1 MLNFDNSNKITAK
14 NQRMVQM
21 LQYQKK
27 NLSYKIKLE
36 FDDIKRIVN
45 NIDTSIFDENEC
57 CIWKGY
63 ITNNN
68 DKCKYVNFYFKHHKI
83 ALHRILYINYVEQLD
98 ENQYLKFTCPNKG
111 ICCNINHIEKCN
123 KIIDPTKFNPFCK
136 PLSND
141 NNGLRVIKLSE
152 NTSNS
157 EKRKL
162 IVVFD

>member
-1 MLNFDNSNKITAK
+1 
-14 NQRMVQM
+14 M

-45 NIDTSIFDENEC
+45 NIDSSIFDDNEC

-63 ITNNN
+63 ITNSNE
-68 DKCKYVNFYFKHHKI
+68 KCKYVNFYFKHHKI
-83 ALHRILYINYVEQLD
+83 ALHRILYVNYVGPLD
-98 ENQYLKFTCPNKG
+98 ENQYLKFTCQNKG

-123 KIIDPTKFNPFCK
+123 KVEDPEKNNVYCK
-136 PLSND
+136 PVSTEN
-141 NNGLRVIKLSE
+141 NNGLKVIKLSE
-152 NTSNS
+152 NSSSS
-157 EKRKL
+157 EKKKL